1 MAKIRKDRGPT
12 TGSGLPTLPLGY
24 SLRLAASKLHVP
36 TSTLAQYLRT
46 GTEPKRHPG
55 LTQRLTQL
63 LETRNP
69 KPEPLSP
76 QEDRML
82 TKLSLPPEVCH
93 HFGLTRDPFT
103 SEIDGVEDIYE
114 SRALKRA
121 ENKILAA
128 IDRAGWVAVTGP
140 VGSGKTTLL
149 KKVEARLT
157 DRRDVDLIRPQTLE
171 KQYLS
176 AGGICDALLE
186 DLGHPTQ
193 RKGQLEYK
201 ARAVGELLRS
211 HYRASRKPVLIID
224 EAHLLRV
231 EAILALKR
239 LYEFE
244 TNFRKLLAIVLVG
257 QDSLARLLKTNVHL
271 AEASQRIDL
280 YEVETMKE
288 SLSAYLAHKLSRAGA
303 NGSAETLFAAP
314 AVKLMKERA
323 QTPLEINNLA
333 AYALYTAYE
342 FNEKTVTPEIV
353 RDLKN
358 SF

>member
-1 MAKIRKDRGPT
+1 MLRNRPLTPDPQPP
-12 TGSGLPTLPLGY
+12 SLPPGLSLRAVA
-24 SLRLAASKLHVP
+24 LRLAVP
-36 TSTLAQYLRT
+36 TSTLALYLRT
-46 GTEPKRHPG
+46 GTEPKRHYG
-55 LTQRLTQL
+55 LSQRLTQL
-63 LETRNP
+63 LDPRNP
-69 KPEPLSP
+69 KPGTRTLSP
-76 QEDRML
+76 KEDPML
-82 TKLSLPPEVCH
+82 TKLSLPSEVYK
-93 HFGLTRDPFT
+93 HFGLSRDPFT
-103 SEIDGVEDIYE
+103 AELDSVEDIYE

-121 ENKILAA
+121 ERKTLDA

-149 KKVEARLT
+149 KKIEARLL
-157 DRRDVDLIRPQTLE
+157 DRKDVDLIRPQTLE

-201 ARAVGELLRS
+201 ARAVGEMLRN
-211 HYRASRKPVLIID
+211 HYRAGRKPVLIID

-244 TNFRKLLAIVLVG
+244 VGFKKLLAIVLVG
-257 QDSLARLLKTNVHL
+257 QDSLARLLKTNVQL

-288 SLSAYLAHKLSRAGA
+288 SLSAYLTHKLARAGA
-303 NGSAETLFAAP
+303 NGSAETIFAPA
-314 AVKLMKERA
+314 AVKLMRERA
-323 QTPLEINNLA
+323 ETPLEINNLA

-342 FNEKTVTPEIV
+342 FSETTVTADIV
-353 RDLKN
+353 RDLKR